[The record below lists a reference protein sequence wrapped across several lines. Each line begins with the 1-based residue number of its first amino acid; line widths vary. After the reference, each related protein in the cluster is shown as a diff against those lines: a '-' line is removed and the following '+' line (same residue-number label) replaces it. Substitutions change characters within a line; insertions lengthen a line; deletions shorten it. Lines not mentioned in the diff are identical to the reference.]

1 MRSERTAQQVIG
13 MMHICHP
20 VAHRLVDRVLQGARP
35 GVDGSY
41 LRAKQLHSE
50 DIQTLATHVL
60 CAHVNDALQPKQRAH
75 SCSRDAVLTCACLGN
90 DALFLHAARQQS
102 LAQGIVDFV
111 RAGMEKIF
119 AFQVNLRSANVCRQS
134 LRVKQWRRSP
144 GVIAEQLVEF
154 APELVVG
161 PRAQELFGKL
171 LQGRDQDFWNVASA
185 KLTPVSVFVGLAS
198 CDS

>member
-1 MRSERTAQQVIG
+1 MLPSAG
-13 MMHICHP
+13 
-20 VAHRLVDRVLQGARP
+20 L
-35 GVDGSY
+35 S
-41 LRAKQLHSE
+41 
-50 DIQTLATHVL
+50 
-60 CAHVNDALQPKQRAH
+60 NDAFLAH
-75 SCSRDAVLTCACLGN
+75 ALREQNLTEGV
-90 DALFLHAARQQS
+90 
-102 LAQGIVDFV
+102 VDFV

-161 PRAQELFGKL
+161 PRAQEIFGKL